1 MLSSRFTIFLFF
13 LLASLWDGGCA
24 SSPPQSSVG
33 IAGGG
38 SVSLERSGA
47 GFKQAAND
55 RVGVSDASLQ
65 AVNFDGHYYVRW
77 TFAIRPKLATEL
89 TNIRIEDV
97 SGASPLLLVNDVAPQ
112 QVAGIWRE
120 RRPHGGFV
128 SGRQLAAGSQRDC
141 ASVQIHNQRTKWSEL
156 RLISRYAAITCY
168 QGNNSQNGRPI
179 AGECQISSAR
189 SVLNVADVFFT

>member
-120 RRPHGGFV
+120 NAGLMEV
-128 SGRQLAAGSQRDC
+128 SSPD
-141 ASVQIHNQRTKWSEL
+141 ASWLLDPKETVRVFKFTISEPNGQSYVL
-156 RLISRYAAITCY
+156 Y
-168 QGNNSQNGRPI
+168 QGTLQSPATKEAIRRMV
-179 AGECQISSAR
+179 AR
-189 SVLNVADVFFT
+189 

>member
-55 RVGVSDASLQ
+55 RVEVSDASLQ

-89 TNIRIEDV
+89 TNIRIQDV

-120 RRPHGGFV
+120 NAGLMEV
-128 SGRQLAAGSQRDC
+128 SSPD
-141 ASVQIHNQRTKWSEL
+141 ASWLLDPKETVRVFKFTISEPNGQSYVL
-156 RLISRYAAITCY
+156 Y
-168 QGNNSQNGRPI
+168 QGALQSPATKEAIRRMV
-179 AGECQISSAR
+179 AR
-189 SVLNVADVFFT
+189 

>member
-55 RVGVSDASLQ
+55 RVEVSDASLQ

-89 TNIRIEDV
+89 TNIRIQDV

-120 RRPHGGFV
+120 NAGLMEV
-128 SGRQLAAGSQRDC
+128 SSPD
-141 ASVQIHNQRTKWSEL
+141 ASWLLDPKETVRVFKFTISEPNGQSYVL
-156 RLISRYAAITCY
+156 Y
-168 QGNNSQNGRPI
+168 QG
-179 AGECQISSAR
+179 AR
-189 SVLNVADVFFT
+189 QSPATKEAIRRMVAR

>member
-1 MLSSRFTIFLFF
+1 MLSSRFRIFLFL

-89 TNIRIEDV
+89 TNIRIQDV

-120 RRPHGGFV
+120 NAGLMEV
-128 SGRQLAAGSQRDC
+128 SSPD
-141 ASVQIHNQRTKWSEL
+141 ASWLLDPKETVRVFKFTISEPNGQSYVL
-156 RLISRYAAITCY
+156 Y
-168 QGNNSQNGRPI
+168 QGALQSPATKEAIRRMIGR
-179 AGECQISSAR
+179 
-189 SVLNVADVFFT
+189 